1 MLTHLISC
9 ILFTNWAAQ
18 YCQPFIEGGLDIELR
33 GTTGSTRPPLPLP
46 PHTSPSPQIG
56 EDTAWYSTLLSLSL
70 PAHSITI
77 LPPNTIIT
85 SKCCFKNLHQQIFAW
100 NMTVCLNRRWSVK
113 EGVIILCN
121 IIKKLFCLFFF
132 VAFLALCWNTT
143 AFKHCQMTLLP
154 SYICKGQCCLLYFII
169 FFKGQSM
176 MVVSKEGV
184 ERAGVEEGGGRPISY
199 DSRIHRSAA
208 CIQATC
214 F

>member
-100 NMTVCLNRRWSVK
+100 NMTVCLTRRWSVK
-113 EGVIILCN
+113 EGRL
-121 IIKKLFCLFFF
+121 
-132 VAFLALCWNTT
+132 
-143 AFKHCQMTLLP
+143 QTLLYSVISLK
-154 SYICKGQCCLLYFII
+154 SYSVCFFLLHFWLFVGTLQHSNTVKWHCCLHIYAKGNAACYILLYFLKDKAWWWWAR
-169 FFKGQSM
+169 KGWR
-176 MVVSKEGV
+176 
-184 ERAGVEEGGGRPISY
+184 ERE
-199 DSRIHRSAA
+199 
-208 CIQATC
+208 
-214 F
+214 